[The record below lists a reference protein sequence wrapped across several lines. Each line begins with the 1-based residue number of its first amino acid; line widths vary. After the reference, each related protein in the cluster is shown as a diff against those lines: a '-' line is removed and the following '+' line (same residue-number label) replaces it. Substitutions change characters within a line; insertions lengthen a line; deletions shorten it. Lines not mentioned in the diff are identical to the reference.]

1 MSRVKNAAKKWGLTI
16 LGWVL
21 LVVGI
26 AALPLPGPGAM
37 IILAA
42 MFVLATQYEWADRR
56 LERVKAW
63 AMKGAADSV
72 RTWPRV
78 LVSVLGVA
86 WLIGLGI
93 YWGIRPESPGWWPIA
108 DKWWLVGGWGT
119 GSTLIFSGVVA
130 GGLLVYSFVKL
141 REKDGSGSADRAS
154 TAA

>member
-1 MSRVKNAAKKWGLTI
+1 MSGVKNAAKKWGLTI

-72 RTWPRV
+72 RTWPRI
-78 LVSVLGVA
+78 LASVLGVV
-86 WLIGLGI
+86 WLVGLGI
-93 YWGIRPESPGWWPIA
+93 YWGIRPESPTWWPIA

-119 GSTLIFSGVVA
+119 GSTLIFSGLVA
-130 GGLLVYSFVKL
+130 LGLLIYSFVKL
-141 REKDGSGSADRAS
+141 RETDGSTSTDRAR

>member
-56 LERVKAW
+56 LEGVKAW

-119 GSTLIFSGVVA
+119 GSTLIFSGLVA

>member
-21 LVVGI
+21 LVLGI

-72 RTWPRV
+72 RTWPRI

-86 WLIGLGI
+86 WLIGLGV

-119 GSTLIFSGVVA
+119 GTTLIFSGVVA
-130 GGLLVYSFVKL
+130 LGLLVYSFVKL
-141 REKDGSGSADRAS
+141 RETDGSTSGDRART
-154 TAA
+154 TA

>member
-72 RTWPRV
+72 RTWPRI
-78 LVSVLGVA
+78 LVSVLGVV
-86 WLIGLGI
+86 WLVGLGV

-119 GSTLIFSGVVA
+119 GTTLIFSGLVA
-130 GGLLVYSFVKL
+130 LGLLVYSFIKL
-141 REKDGSGSADRAS
+141 RETDGSTSADQAR